1 MRRGAGLLAALAVFL
16 LACGYYGPPERSATP
31 QVESEET
38 EGEEGGKSE

>member
-16 LACGYYGPPERSATP
+16 LACGYYGPPERPATP